1 MNLKLLFHTL
11 RHLRLRQICYQVR
24 YRLLKPKFVEH
35 RITADVVRCDVVE
48 WVEKYCCC
56 DGKRLNFLN
65 ISDDFR
71 GWSDTSKG
79 MLWAYNVNY
88 MDWLNQPN
96 MTYDEGARW
105 IDGFIDEL
113 PSNCVGQDPYPI
125 ALRMINWVKFIT
137 KHWECTPVEKRTLWR
152 NSIYAQYQLLHK
164 KLEYHLLAN
173 HMLEDVFALFIGAIF
188 FADAKMYKH
197 SVKLLKQELNE
208 QILRDGMHYEQ
219 SVMYHLILLD
229 RLLDCYN
236 FASNNVRFEGQQS
249 VNDFLLKKAELMLG
263 HLEAIRYAD
272 DSFPMCNDAAL
283 GIAPTITDVF
293 EYAKRLNICWQRVGL
308 SDSGYRRMANS
319 WFEATVDVG
328 NIMSAYQPGHTH
340 ADSLNYE
347 LRIDGEPFIVDTG
360 ISTYNK
366 TARRQYE
373 RSSMAH
379 NVVVIDGRDSSEV
392 WGGFRVGSR
401 AKVKLHED
409 APSRVVASHDGYG
422 AMVQRGFELCDNQFV
437 VADVVASSAEA
448 ISYIHFASNINPVV
462 EHNRLI
468 TPQANIEVEGATAI
482 EIFDET
488 ISTEYNI
495 FHPIKVVKIRFNSN
509 LKYKI
514 QKNENI
520 IFN

>member
-1 MNLKLLFHTL
+1 MNLKLLIHTL
-11 RHLRLRQICYQVR
+11 RHLRWRQVCYQVR

-35 RITADVVRCDVVE
+35 RMTADVVRCDVVE

-113 PSNCVGQDPYPI
+113 PSNYVGQDPYPI

-137 KHWECTPVEKRTLWR
+137 KHWECTPAEKRTLWC

-173 HMLEDVFALFIGAIF
+173 HLLEDVFALFIGAMF

-219 SVMYHLILLD
+219 SVMYHSILLD

-236 FASNNVRFEGQQS
+236 FASNNLRFDGQHK
-249 VNDFLLKKAELMLG
+249 VVDFLRKKAELMLG
-263 HLEAIRYAD
+263 HLEAIRYTD
-272 DSFPMCNDAAL
+272 SSFPMCNDAAL
-283 GIAPTITDVF
+283 GIAPTITELF
-293 EYAKRLNICWQRVGL
+293 EYATRLNIGWGKVDL
-308 SDSGYRRMANS
+308 SDSGYRRLSNNLM
-319 WFEATVDVG
+319 EATVDVG
-328 NIMSAYQPGHTH
+328 NITATYQPGHTH

-347 LRIDGEPFIVDTG
+347 LRINGENFIVDTG

-366 TARRQYE
+366 TIRRQYE
-373 RSSMAH
+373 RSSRAH
-379 NVVVIDGRDSSEV
+379 NVVVIDSRNSSEV
-392 WGGFRVGSR
+392 WGGFRVGRR
-401 AKVKLHED
+401 AQVQLTNDSDNHIE
-409 APSRVVASHDGYG
+409 AWHDGYG
-422 AMVQRGFELCDNQFV
+422 VKVQRTFELRDKEFV
-437 VADVVASSAEA
+437 VSDKVDSIKEG
-448 ISYIHFASNINPVV
+448 ISYIHFAPGVV
-462 EHNRLI
+462 PMVDCNRLI
-468 TPQANIEVEGATAI
+468 TTQADVVVEGAKEI
-482 EIFDET
+482 EIADDWA
-488 ISTEYNI
+488 SVEYNRLE
-495 FHPIKVVKIRFNSN
+495 PIKVAKIKFNSK
-509 LKYKI
+509 LEYKI
-514 QKNENI
+514 VVK
-520 IFN
+520 